1 MSSEI
6 PSIYKQF
13 HEIIKVGL
21 LKWLID
27 NRYEIKG
34 GLWLDG
40 QCLSLIIGVYHALD
54 NPINTPYGFTD
65 SSNVYKRKQKLDETI
80 QRHKMNGYISKTLY
94 NKWEEIRAEEW
105 NKEEEE
111 EEKRQDEI
119 RRREKDKEDYINGMI
134 NDLTG
139 RIIALIADKT
149 TNK

>member
-6 PSIYKQF
+6 PSIHKQF

-27 NRYEIKG
+27 NRTEIKS

-40 QCLSLIIGVYHALD
+40 QCLSLIIGVYHTLD

-80 QRHKMNGYISKTLY
+80 DRHKMNGYISNTLY

-119 RRREKDKEDYINGMI
+119 RRLEKDKEDRINNMI
-134 NDLTG
+134 NELTS

-149 TNK
+149 NNK